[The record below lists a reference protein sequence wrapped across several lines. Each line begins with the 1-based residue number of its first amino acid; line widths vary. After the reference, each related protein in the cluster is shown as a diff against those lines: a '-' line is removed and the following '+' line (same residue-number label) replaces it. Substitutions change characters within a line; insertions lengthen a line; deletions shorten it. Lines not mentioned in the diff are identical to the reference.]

1 MDIQDSTIE
10 LEQSLYTPPSNVTD
24 IVHKKECPFRTYT
37 SPIGSMELI
46 LCNPNCMA
54 LIWTSDQSA
63 PMIQCLRL
71 VRGNL
76 ELDSWFD

>member
-24 IVHKKECPFRTYT
+24 IIHKKKCPFRTYT
-37 SPIGSMELI
+37 SSSGRIDLMP
-46 LCNPNCMA
+46 CNPNCMA